1 MSSDGP
7 RRASPLDR
15 FFVEISGGPGADGA
29 AATISERPALGYLN
43 LRCGPDGAA
52 RASAAL
58 GLKLPAQPNTTACG
72 GEISALWL
80 GPDEWLVITPPGA
93 QGPLAASL
101 AEALAGEHAAVND
114 VSGGL
119 TTIVVSGP
127 EARAVLA
134 RGCTLDLH
142 PSAFGAGACAQTLVA
157 KAGATV
163 RPVGEPA
170 EWELIVR
177 SSFAEY
183 LALWLR
189 DAAGGCGA
197 AAVHPPGQCRIG

>member
-15 FFVEISGGPGADGA
+15 FFAEMSGGPPEDGA
-29 AATISERPALGYLN
+29 AVTISERPALGYLN

-52 RASAAL
+52 RAAAAL
-58 GLKLPAQPNTTACG
+58 GLELPAQPNTTACG
-72 GEISALWL
+72 GGISALWL
-80 GPDEWLVITPPGA
+80 GPDEWLVVTPPAA

-101 AEALAGEHAAVND
+101 SGALAGEHAAVND

-127 EARAVLA
+127 AASDVLA
-134 RGCTLDLH
+134 RGCPMDLH
-142 PSAFGAGACAQTLVA
+142 PSAFWAGTCAQTLVA
-157 KAGATV
+157 KAGATI
-163 RPVGEPA
+163 RPVGEPR

-189 DAAGGCGA
+189 DAAAACGGGA
-197 AAVHPPGQCRIG
+197 VRRPA